1 MNSTLK
7 NIATVLVLFTV
18 AAGGYY
24 FFIKKDS
31 IELNL
36 DGGATGDLFVDVQK
50 YIERRELLNSVSLD
64 TTLFN
69 DQRFRSLVYFSTEGA
84 PLEVGRSNP
93 FDDLYDTDP
102 E

>member
-1 MNSTLK
+1 MNSNLK

-18 AAGGYY
+18 AVGGYY
-24 FFIKKDS
+24 MFVKNDS
-31 IELNL
+31 SELNL
-36 DGGATGDLFVDVQK
+36 DGSANGDLFVDVQK
-50 YIERRELLNSVSLD
+50 YIERRELLSNVKLD
-64 TTLFN
+64 TALFN

-93 FDDLYDTDP
+93 FDDLYETDS